1 MDRPVLRLYHP
12 RMKVRYGKSRLICK
26 GFVLLLFS
34 LQAMSTPVP
43 TTLPDCPDR
52 PNCVSS
58 LSSDPAHAI
67 EPLAYT
73 GTARDAMRRLKQAL
87 RAEKRVT
94 IVTEQDT
101 YLHIEARSLVFRFV
115 DDVEFLIDPA
125 HNLIQV
131 RSAARTGYSDLGVNR
146 RRVERIRRAFIQAQ

>member
-1 MDRPVLRLYHP
+1 
-12 RMKVRYGKSRLICK
+12 
-26 GFVLLLFS
+26 
-34 LQAMSTPVP
+34 
-43 TTLPDCPDR
+43 
-52 PNCVSS
+52 
-58 LSSDPAHAI
+58 
-67 EPLAYT
+67 
-73 GTARDAMRRLKQAL
+73 MRRLKQAL